1 MKTLNEDIKTGNFKP
16 VYLLYGEEAYLKKQ
30 YRDRITKAIFPDGD
44 TVNYAYYEGKG
55 INPGELIDL
64 AETMPFF
71 ADRRLIVIENSGFFK
86 NASPELADY
95 IKTMPDTACFL
106 FVENEADKRGKMYKA
121 VKSKGRVV
129 EMARQDEKTLL
140 YWVAGNVKKEG
151 YKIKEQTARYL
162 LSTTG
167 TDMENLEKELEK
179 LFCYCMGKEEI
190 EVRDIE
196 AICTTQITNKI
207 FEMVEAVAVR
217 NQKKALDYYYDLLA
231 LKEPPMRILYLL
243 TRQFKLLL
251 EVKDLAGKR
260 YDKAAIAK
268 TVGLHPFVAGKYM
281 QQCRTFEKKELRS
294 ILEDAVDTEELVKT
308 GYLSAKQ
315 DKKKRRNAKPVQG
328 KPFHYRTSD
337 GFDVFAGKNNIQND
351 LLTLK
356 TAFKRDMWFHT
367 QKIHGSHVIL
377 VCDGREPTDE
387 AMTEAAE
394 IAAWHSQARGS
405 SQVPVDYS
413 QVRNIKKPNGAKPG
427 MVIYHTHQT
436 AYVTPDEKKIEK
448 LRVE

>member
-1 MKTLNEDIKTGNFKP
+1 MNTSVFSGKDIRP
-16 VYLLYGEEAYLKKQ
+16 EA
-30 YRDRITKAIFPDGD
+30 
-44 TVNYAYYEGKG
+44 
-55 INPGELIDL
+55 LIDL
-64 AETMPFF
+64 AETLPFF
-71 ADRRLIVIENSGFFK
+71 AERRVILVENSGFFK
-86 NASPELADY
+86 KSTEELAAYMAELPETSYFIFAEED
-95 IKTMPDTACFL
+95 
-106 FVENEADKRGKMYKA
+106 VDKRGKMYKA

-294 ILEDAVDTEELVKT
+294 ILEDAVDTEEMVKT
-308 GYLSAKQ
+308 GRLNDVMSVELFIVKYSA
-315 DKKKRRNAKPVQG
+315 A
-328 KPFHYRTSD
+328 
-337 GFDVFAGKNNIQND
+337 
-351 LLTLK
+351 
-356 TAFKRDMWFHT
+356 
-367 QKIHGSHVIL
+367 
-377 VCDGREPTDE
+377 
-387 AMTEAAE
+387 
-394 IAAWHSQARGS
+394 
-405 SQVPVDYS
+405 
-413 QVRNIKKPNGAKPG
+413 
-427 MVIYHTHQT
+427 
-436 AYVTPDEKKIEK
+436 
-448 LRVE
+448 